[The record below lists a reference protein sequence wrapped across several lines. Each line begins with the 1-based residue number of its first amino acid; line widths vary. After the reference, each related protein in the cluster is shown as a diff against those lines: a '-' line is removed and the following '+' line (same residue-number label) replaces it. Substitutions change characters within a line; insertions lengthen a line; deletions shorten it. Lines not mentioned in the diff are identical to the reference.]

1 MKNTLNAIWA
11 VVFLHLP
18 LDVLALEP
26 GAAVSVTP
34 LIRTT
39 HSWDGQPIVYPAGQA
54 EITGMSIE
62 IAPGAETGWH
72 RHPVPSFAVMLQ
84 GTLEVKLKDGRV
96 KRLQAGEAL
105 IEVVNTDH
113 IGRNVGDIPV
123 KLVLFYAGVVGQ
135 ALTTQEKP

>member
-18 LDVLALEP
+18 LNVLALEQ
-26 GAAVSVTP
+26 GGAVSVTP

-39 HSWDGQPIVYPAGQA
+39 HSWDGKPIVYPAGQA

-72 RHPVPSFAVMLQ
+72 RHPVPSFAVILQ

-135 ALTTQEKP
+135 VLTTQEKP